1 LVAVFIDGEPMV
13 DIWGS
18 YADEMV
24 GCGPV
29 TTGPTEPSR
38 LDCAMDAK

>member
-1 LVAVFIDGEPMV
+1 VFIDGEPMV
-13 DIWGS
+13 DIWGG

-24 GCGPV
+24 GCDLV
-29 TTGPTEPSR
+29 TTRPTEPSR